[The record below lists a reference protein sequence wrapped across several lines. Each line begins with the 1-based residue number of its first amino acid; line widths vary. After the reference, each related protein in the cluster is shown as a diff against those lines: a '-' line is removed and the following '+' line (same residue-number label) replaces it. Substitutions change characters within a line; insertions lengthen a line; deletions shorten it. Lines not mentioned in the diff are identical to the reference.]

1 MSWLLLTNQEYVRR
15 GLRCKSS
22 LLATLIMIVGSY
34 RCEGIKVTYVIFERL
49 LVGFMLKN
57 IITGNIFHVEE
68 ISVSYWPRICSL
80 LYMSF
85 RSRISLFAVVGQGQ
99 F

>member
-15 GLRCKSS
+15 GLRCKSN
-22 LLATLIMIVGSY
+22 LLATLIMNVGSY

-57 IITGNIFHVEE
+57 RITGNICHVEE
-68 ISVSYWPRICSL
+68 ISVSCWPRITGSDYVCSL
-80 LYMSF
+80 
-85 RSRISLFAVVGQGQ
+85 
-99 F
+99 

>member
-1 MSWLLLTNQEYVRR
+1 MN
-15 GLRCKSS
+15 
-22 LLATLIMIVGSY
+22 VGSY

-68 ISVSYWPRICSL
+68 ISVSYWPRITGSDYVSSL
-80 LYMSF
+80 
-85 RSRISLFAVVGQGQ
+85 
-99 F
+99 